1 MKLEPQDEK
10 PTHSRVDALSEL
22 VRDVQ
27 PPEADT
33 LSVNQPE
40 VPPWADTYEISST
53 EIEGEHCIASR
64 PHRAGTLTLPSDK
77 QLVEDVVDDKLRRVR
92 HELEPGDVIEA
103 VATVARIAGVDSSR
117 TYLVAFPVCPTDI
130 SLV

>member
-10 PTHSRVDALSEL
+10 PTPSRVDALSEL
-22 VRDVQ
+22 VRDVHA
-27 PPEADT
+27 PEADT

-53 EIEGEHCIASR
+53 EMEGTSYQAATSVALLR
-64 PHRAGTLTLPSDK
+64 TLVDK

-117 TYLVAFPVCPTDI
+117 TLSNLYCVHLH
-130 SLV
+130 

>member
-27 PPEADT
+27 APEADT
-33 LSVNQPE
+33 LSVNQQE

-53 EIEGEHCIASR
+53 EIEGKR
-64 PHRAGTLTLPSDK
+64 LL
-77 QLVEDVVDDKLRRVR
+77 LF
-92 HELEPGDVIEA
+92 
-103 VATVARIAGVDSSR
+103 SSSWN
-117 TYLVAFPVCPTDI
+117 THMTKTSNWWKMSSMTSYGGSVMN
-130 SLV
+130 